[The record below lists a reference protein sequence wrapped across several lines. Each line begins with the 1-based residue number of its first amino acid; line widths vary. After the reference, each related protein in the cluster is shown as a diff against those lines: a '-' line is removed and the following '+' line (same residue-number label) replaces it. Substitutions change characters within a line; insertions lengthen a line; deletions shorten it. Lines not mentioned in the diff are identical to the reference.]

1 MRVLILS
8 LILAAAASAQS
19 TRALQTFESGM
30 KASEAGDHTAA
41 LSKFMRT
48 LHLIERENASEK
60 FFAKVHYNLG
70 VSNYHLRY
78 YQAARTD
85 FEKALGFGRGSYEK
99 ASYALGLTLFESR
112 DLVNAERSL
121 RKTVILNH
129 RNGDAWLD
137 LANVYTA
144 LGNESKAR
152 RAHAKAIKHG
162 ARERGQSFVGMLV
175 AMR

>member
-8 LILAAAASAQS
+8 LIFAAAASAQS

-30 KASEAGDHTAA
+30 KASEKGDHVAA
-41 LSKFMRT
+41 LSQFART
-48 LHLIERENASEK
+48 LALIERENATDK

-70 VSNYHLRY
+70 VSNYHLRKHST
-78 YQAARTD
+78 ARTE
-85 FEKALGFGRGSYEK
+85 FEKAIAFERGGYEK
-99 ASYALGLTLFESR
+99 ASYALGLTLFESG

-129 RNGDAWLD
+129 RNGDAWFD

-144 LGNESKAR
+144 LGDETKAR
-152 RAHAKAIKHG
+152 QAHTKAIKHG
-162 ARERGQSFVGMLV
+162 SRERQSAVGMLV